1 MVLSLVIGAVIF
13 MYFQVHLV
21 SMGIEGIEIIDT
33 PLEGAFLLKP
43 KEFHDE
49 RGDFY
54 KNYTRKVLEARGVKP
69 LFMEEYLSISKK
81 GVMRGLHYQTGE
93 FAQGKLITC
102 TRGRIFDVAVDLRE
116 GSGTYGRWL
125 SNMLTGKNRLSLYI
139 PRGFAHG
146 FMALSQDAVT
156 CYKADNDYSPEHEA
170 GIRWDDP
177 ALGIRWPDVGKV
189 IVSGKDSG
197 WPPLVLKR

>member
-1 MVLSLVIGAVIF
+1 MILSLVIAGSIF
-13 MYFQVHLV
+13 MYFQVHLI
-21 SMGIEGIEIIDT
+21 SMEIEGIEIIDT
-33 PLEGAFLLKP
+33 PFEGAFLIKP

-54 KNYTRKVLEARGVKP
+54 KNYTGKVLEARGVKP
-69 LFMEEYLSISKK
+69 LFMEEYCSVSKK
-81 GVMRGLHYQTGE
+81 GVVRGLHYQEGE

-102 TRGRIFDVAVDLRE
+102 TRGRVLDVVVDLRE
-116 GSGTYGRWL
+116 GSGTYGKWL

-146 FMALSQDAVT
+146 FMALSDGAVT
-156 CYKADNDYSPEHEA
+156 CYKADNDYSPGHEG

-177 ALGIRWPDVGKV
+177 ALGIKWPKMKKV